1 MSSILN
7 HSIADF
13 VRRIA
18 RPHRPTGQL
27 SLERVT
33 GIEPA

>member
-13 VRRIA
+13 IRRNSRRHITLA
-18 RPHRPTGQL
+18 NSAWSG
-27 SLERVT
+27 
-33 GIEPA
+33 

>member
-13 VRRIA
+13 IRRNSRRHIT
-18 RPHRPTGQL
+18 PGQL